1 MSMLTMHIITIM
13 SNINSSLTVFY
24 RLGFTGL
31 ASMCLAACSQPNTQ
45 DEPVFTQLNELLKNS
60 QSPCKAALLAVGNDL
75 IGNKTH
81 FLQQVTV
88 PANTSEDAKK
98 EHISDAENAI
108 STKIQPAKTPASQ
121 LSAKKHIR
129 LSGVLNYHDRPSH
142 ARFSA
147 YPQGKSCLVNYQLD
161 YQLNI
166 PCVAAREEAFGK
178 WLHKGKLGEKTN
190 YYVHKRKPN
199 KSAYLTSIQR
209 DVQCMVSVQY
219 NAQARM
225 D

>member
-1 MSMLTMHIITIM
+1 MSMVCKL
-13 SNINSSLTVFY
+13 SF
-24 RLGFTGL
+24 FGL
-31 ASMCLAACSQPNTQ
+31 AGLCLAACSQSNTQ
-45 DEPVFTQLNELLKNS
+45 DEPVFTQLNGLLENS

-75 IGNKTH
+75 IGDKTH
-81 FLQQVTV
+81 FLQQITV
-88 PANTSEDAKK
+88 LADTHKNTKDTSE
-98 EHISDAENAI
+98 
-108 STKIQPAKTPASQ
+108 TKTKPASR
-121 LSAKKHIR
+121 LASKAAAGKHIR

-142 ARFSA
+142 VRLTA
-147 YPQGKSCLVNYQLD
+147 YPQGEGCFVSYQLD

-178 WLHKGKLGEKTN
+178 WLHKGKLSEKTN

-209 DVQCMVSVQY
+209 DVQCMASVQY
-219 NAQARM
+219 NTQVGM

>member
-1 MSMLTMHIITIM
+1 MSM
-13 SNINSSLTVFY
+13 VY
-24 RLGFTGL
+24 RLSFAGL
-31 ASMCLAACSQPNTQ
+31 AGLCVCLAACSKPSAQ
-45 DEPVFTQLNELLKNS
+45 DEPVFTQLNGLLENS

-75 IGNKTH
+75 IGDKTH

-88 PANTSEDAKK
+88 LADTHKNAKDTTETKTKPAA
-98 EHISDAENAI
+98 
-108 STKIQPAKTPASQ
+108 PASE
-121 LSAKKHIR
+121 SVAGKYIR

-142 ARFSA
+142 VRFTA
-147 YPQGKSCLVNYQLD
+147 YPQGEGCFVHYQLG

-190 YYVHKRKPN
+190 YYVHKRNPN

-219 NAQARM
+219 NAQVGM